1 MRTLFFPVALA
12 ATLMSPAASSAQ
24 ERRQPHTGSQAVG
37 FEIGSFIPDNDA
49 FQRDL
54 LLNGLFEYYV
64 RPRVSLRTEF
74 GYTDPG
80 QRREPTDSLRQV
92 PLRLDVNYN
101 WEGGSWHPFVGAG
114 LGAYFLRQKDNGRP
128 FGDTTT
134 EPGVNLG
141 AGIEYFMTR
150 SVTFKGEGR
159 YHWIGTPINGPE
171 VSGWA
176 VTAGFKKY
184 Y

>member
-1 MRTLFFPVALA
+1 MHKLFVAFLMGAALLA
-12 ATLMSPAASSAQ
+12 PPSAWSQ
-24 ERRQPHTGSQAVG
+24 EQRQPHTGSQAVG

-54 LLNGLFEYYV
+54 LVNGLFEYYV

-80 QRREPTDSLRQV
+80 HRREPVDSLRQI

-101 WEGGSWHPFVGAG
+101 WEGGAWHPFVGAG
-114 LGAYFLRQKDNGRP
+114 MGVYFLRQKDNGRP
-128 FGDTTT
+128 FGETTT
-134 EPGVNLG
+134 EPGMNVG
-141 AGIEYFMTR
+141 AGMEYFLSRTV
-150 SVTFKGEGR
+150 SFKGEGR
-159 YHWIGTPINGPE
+159 YHWIGTPINGPD

-176 VTAGFKKY
+176 ITGGLKKY